1 MCILKKADIR
11 NFLQSSQSKGSPVI
25 SSRQGWGW
33 NRLGLVL
40 PPHQIL
46 QLAELVPEVGV
57 GGRDGLGDGGVD
69 VGDPGL
75 RASTQVSIA
84 WIVSLRGR
92 TLGCTYPSTLT
103 RSCPRTWLSGWEECC
118 GCKDPETSSAWQ
130 NIYHLSISRL
140 SFVRLPFRWEQ
151 YRGLRSV
158 PGQRYNM
165 TCLCFLYTIDGS
177 LSCQIRPYPS
187 LVSSQSLS
195 AKIIILRRYMSEIAS
210 FQRKLV
216 SISKTEVPTSFNQK
230 SIKVCRTKIISQY

>member
-11 NFLQSSQSKGSPVI
+11 NFLQSSQSRGSPVI

-84 WIVSLRGR
+84 WIVSLRGK
-92 TLGCTYPSTLT
+92 TLGFTYPSTLT
-103 RSCPRTWLSGWEECC
+103 RSCPRTWLSG
-118 GCKDPETSSAWQ
+118 
-130 NIYHLSISRL
+130 
-140 SFVRLPFRWEQ
+140 
-151 YRGLRSV
+151 
-158 PGQRYNM
+158 
-165 TCLCFLYTIDGS
+165 
-177 LSCQIRPYPS
+177 
-187 LVSSQSLS
+187 
-195 AKIIILRRYMSEIAS
+195 
-210 FQRKLV
+210 
-216 SISKTEVPTSFNQK
+216 
-230 SIKVCRTKIISQY
+230 

>member
-1 MCILKKADIR
+1 MKLKLENQ
-11 NFLQSSQSKGSPVI
+11 NFKKTKTQQITQNKNCLPKTWASI
-25 SSRQGWGW
+25 SSVLRWCQLDNFRTCWPHFWRVGCWPRTSWGTRQKVLLTPSPPRGSSGRNPCRGW
-33 NRLGLVL
+33 
-40 PPHQIL
+40 P
-46 QLAELVPEVGV
+46 
-57 GGRDGLGDGGVD
+57 GRPRP
-69 VGDPGL
+69 DP
-75 RASTQVSIA
+75 
-84 WIVSLRGR
+84 
-92 TLGCTYPSTLT
+92 